1 MRTGRGLA
9 NSVSAS
15 KFVRFFVSH
24 AALLSLSTRPAAPSP
39 VHHPLAN
46 ISLPLLEAAHVARE
60 EGSLWPRVSARF
72 QSERRDEHARPNKA
86 SRTSSERAQ
95 EQDGACTRAPRI
107 TWAPAARLR
116 SMTNTRIVLLAP
128 AAERNARLCRLS
140 SLLDPSAPSSDVYF
154 YHRRPR
160 TWTRGLG

>member
-1 MRTGRGLA
+1 MGDGGKVVRTGRGLA
-9 NSVSAS
+9 NSVSVS

-24 AALLSLSTRPAAPSP
+24 AALLSLSTHPAAPSP

-72 QSERRDEHARPNKA
+72 QSQRRDEHARPNKA
-86 SRTSSERAQ
+86 SRTSSERAL
-95 EQDGACTRAPRI
+95 EQDGACTCAPRV

-116 SMTNTRIVLLAP
+116 SMKNTRIVLRAP
-128 AAERNARLCRLS
+128 GSERNAPCLPSAR
-140 SLLDPSAPSSDVYF
+140 LLDPSAPSADRF
-154 YHRRPR
+154 K
-160 TWTRGLG
+160 